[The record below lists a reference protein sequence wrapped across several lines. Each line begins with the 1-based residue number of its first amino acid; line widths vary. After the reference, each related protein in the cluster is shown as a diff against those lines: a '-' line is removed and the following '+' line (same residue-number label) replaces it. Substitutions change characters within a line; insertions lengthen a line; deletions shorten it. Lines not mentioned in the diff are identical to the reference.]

1 MSKKILKWSFDD
13 DERVT
18 TKQEIKDMPC
28 VHGWMIPEFLQTL
41 TWYFLVPHQAF
52 MQMLIKEHSE
62 YIFYVNSAMDYEGAL
77 AFARF
82 TLLLKDLD
90 LTRPKMFQI
99 WRWSSCSK
107 VLFLPGWTW
116 TLFSWPGF
124 HNQET
129 QKYPFDILAYS
140 TIIDS
145 TSGRLFRRWSSV
157 GQGCEGAG
165 VHYMMT
171 TRRRGVLHQ
180 KNSPFFLDLI
190 CAELLFH
197 EIQLKICYLLFD
209 CRYN

>member
-1 MSKKILKWSFDD
+1 
-13 DERVT
+13 
-18 TKQEIKDMPC
+18 
-28 VHGWMIPEFLQTL
+28 
-41 TWYFLVPHQAF
+41 

-77 AFARF
+77 AFARS

-116 TLFSWPGF
+116 TLLSWPGF

-157 GQGCEGAG
+157 GQGCKGAG

-180 KNSPFFLDLI
+180 KTLLSSWTWSAQSCYSMKYNWKSVIYYLI
-190 CAELLFH
+190 TDIINHMFR
-197 EIQLKICYLLFD
+197 ITWY
-209 CRYN
+209 